1 MTHALRHKS
10 WRWLVLA
17 LPLASEGALLAP
29 SHALAQPEAND
40 ESSAPSTPGKPKK
53 RAPQGRP
60 TRASKRAGAAGASA
74 RRSKSRTLTARQQ
87 ARGGADPSGSAPA
100 DHRDSGAA
108 DHPHAHGERARAG
121 ATADQR
127 DSDSADH
134 ADART
139 GRPAT
144 ADTPHEPGAKDA
156 RGRAAAANGIAAP
169 DPSQAN
175 TGTAAPASAALGGI
189 HREGDT
195 EIKTMEF
202 SGLDIEGQLKSP
214 QMLYFLKRVRAEFE
228 QPRLPHRS
236 FMPELARSKNEA
248 DF

>member
-1 MTHALRHKS
+1 MTYALRQQS

-17 LPLASEGALLAP
+17 LALASEGALLAP
-29 SHALAQPEAND
+29 SHAVAQPEAHD
-40 ESSAPSTPGKPKK
+40 ESSAPSAPGKSKKK

-60 TRASKRAGAAGASA
+60 TRSGKRAGAAGASPQ
-74 RRSKSRTLTARQQ
+74 RSKIRALEARQQ
-87 ARGGADPSGSAPA
+87 ARGGADPSGDAPA
-100 DHRDSGAA
+100 DRRDEAAGEHPHARGERPGDGASADRRDSGA
-108 DHPHAHGERARAG
+108 
-121 ATADQR
+121 
-127 DSDSADH
+127 
-134 ADART
+134 
-139 GRPAT
+139 
-144 ADTPHEPGAKDA
+144 DTPHKRGKDA
-156 RGRAAAANGIAAP
+156 RGRAAAADGVAAQ

-175 TGTAAPASAALGGI
+175 TATAAAPAPAAEGGV